1 MWVKN
6 NGFHVRI
13 VIIRHCIHLL
23 FTNNMAI
30 GHYNTKCYMFY
41 TFQHKIFNIQLYFK
55 YINVPLKVACLSEV
69 AEVLEPPRLL
79 K

>member
-1 MWVKN
+1 MLYV
-6 NGFHVRI
+6 
-13 VIIRHCIHLL
+13 
-23 FTNNMAI
+23 
-30 GHYNTKCYMFY
+30 Y

-55 YINVPLKVACLSEV
+55 CINFPLKVACLSEV